1 MSSLPEHL
9 PIRRRPLHR
18 SSRSALPARSSGR
31 SPRTVVAWL
40 AGRRAV
46 RWGALWGLVIGVYI
60 AESAIAYQA
69 VGATPEARARLAQT
83 WSSNHAMAALFG
95 PAFRIDTNGGF
106 TAWRSLGTLTLLAAT
121 IGLLLGTSVLRGE
134 EESGRW
140 ELLVAGQ
147 TTRAGAARQALAGL
161 AAGLV
166 AMFGVAAV
174 VAVGGGRR
182 ATVPVT
188 TTGLLEISL
197 SAVLTAAVFIAL
209 GVFAGQLAA
218 TRRQA
223 ASLSAAV
230 LGAAYLIRFTA
241 ESVSGLRWT
250 RWVTP
255 LGWPSL
261 LHAAT
266 SFRPLA
272 LVPPIA
278 VTAVLAAASLAIAG
292 RRDLNASVLPDPESA
307 APRMR
312 LLTGQFGLSVR
323 MIRVTAVSWFTGQA
337 ALGFVTGIVAQSD
350 SESTSGSQTVNK
362 AMARLGAHRTGA
374 EADLGLSLM
383 IGAVLVS
390 FAAATIVNATRR
402 EEADGL
408 LDNLLVGPVGRT
420 RWLLSRVA
428 LAAALALG
436 CGLAAGLAAW
446 AGADVQH
453 MGIGVGTMAEAG
465 LNMVPPAL
473 VLVGIG
479 TLVHAL
485 VPRATATAVYALLG
499 WSFLMQLLGSFAGIN
514 HWLLDTSILHHS
526 TPAPAADPN
535 WAGAGVMTVLAACAV
550 AAAVVVFRRRDLAG
564 Q

>member
-9 PIRRRPLHR
+9 PIRRGRLHR
-18 SSRSALPARSSGR
+18 TSRSTLPARSSGR

-40 AGRRAV
+40 TGRRAV
-46 RWGALWGLVIGVYI
+46 RWGTLWGLAFGVYI
-60 AESAIAYQA
+60 AESAITYQA
-69 VGATPEARARLAQT
+69 VGATPEARLRLART

-95 PAFRIDTNGGF
+95 PAFGIDTNGGF

-174 VAVGGGRR
+174 VAVAGGHR
-182 ATVPVT
+182 ATIPVAT
-188 TTGLLEISL
+188 SGLLQISL
-197 SAVLTAAVFIAL
+197 SAVLTAAVFTAL

-223 ASLSAAV
+223 ATLSAAV
-230 LGAAYLIRFTA
+230 LGAAYLIRFAA

-266 SFRPLA
+266 GVRPLA
-272 LVPPIA
+272 LLPPVA

-292 RRDLNASVLPDPESA
+292 RRDLGASVLPDPESA
-307 APRMR
+307 APRTR
-312 LLTGQFGLSVR
+312 LLAGQFGLSVR
-323 MIRVTAVSWFTGQA
+323 MTRVTATCWIAGQA
-337 ALGFVTGIVAQSD
+337 ALGFVTGLVAQSD
-350 SESTSGSQTVNK
+350 SDSMSGSQVVNK
-362 AMARLGAHRTGA
+362 ALSRLGARRTGA

-390 FAAATIVNATRR
+390 FAAATVVNATRR

-420 RWLLSRVA
+420 RWLLCRVA
-428 LAAALALG
+428 IAAALATG

-453 MGIGVGTMAEAG
+453 MGIGAGTMAEAG

-473 VLVGIG
+473 VLIGIG

-485 VPRATATAVYALLG
+485 APRATAVAVYAVLG
-499 WSFLMQLLGSFAGIN
+499 WSFLMQLLGSFAGVN